1 VNQDSFNQPA
11 RGQATN
17 RLSRHQ
23 VLRSFAAEILLA
35 GSWTPLYMQATL
47 TMAID
52 RGSMPNYRRFI
63 RDSSPHVL
71 LDQHIGRTKERQ
83 TPKVRP
89 WSRVALWAT
98 CLFAAL
104 LVFLVASPAHAQ
116 DVGPTGSYQT
126 SYPIK
131 IPSYHGLEPDLGLTY
146 DSSTGNGLVGV
157 GWKLAGFSYIQRA
170 SPGKGAPNYDESD
183 VFFLDGMELIPCEEM
198 MQSPSCNYSVDNPH
212 YIPYT
217 TKTESYRRIAF
228 DPHTTGTGG
237 GAWYVWNKDGTK
249 TTYEPNVSFL
259 NASQTEWRTFN
270 WSIASIEEPA
280 GDDPN
285 SYRNTV
291 EYSYGHASN
300 EKYGV
305 QEQYPMFIDYPDE
318 GARTSIRFSYE
329 ERPDPITSATGLD
342 EFSTVRY
349 RLKTIDIT
357 VGGQRARA
365 YELRYDNRDSSTGR
379 SLLSEVQEYGRDTEI
394 CYSSMQDCDSHD
406 PWWKA
411 TFTNRGATLP
421 PVTFAPDDPGEAR
434 VGGWTSRSQPTAR
447 WSPESGANAYDDTSN
462 YRIPSS
468 ETAPDKSAFGS
479 AGHLS
484 HWLSGDLN
492 GDGRDDLILI
502 NVQKVRGPWLG
513 PVAIGTAISRP
524 DGSYDRRSMPN
535 PWGVGSH
542 GSLPF
547 LNSPDFFPGDF
558 DGDGRTDIIGVTTGE
573 ASTGTLLLVAISN
586 GDGTFRFEHQ
596 YTDWRYRP
604 AFAIQF
610 SLSSTISLGV
620 DLQLVGSL
628 VKGLTG
634 YAVGG
639 TSLSYSFHHWQDT
652 DAYARQRW
660 MTSDANGDGKTDV
673 MLAQLW
679 YGPPRSLSLCSFV
692 STGDSSRDNP
702 GGPAGDKQLFRK
714 ANCSDRPYDWDSTH
728 VAVTRVYNGDFDGN
742 GTADFTMVRPYRDS
756 KPGHPANTEYAR
768 IDVALSGS
776 GEQPFEE
783 PTSYKTDLPWNE
795 DDVWFPGDPN
805 GDGRTDLMQVIK
817 CPSGRKDPNDV
828 LLKLRCPDEQQRD
841 YDHAALRTYLT
852 GQQGTSFGPTAVR
865 ETDMEWHLPH
875 PCGDFAYPPTFW
887 YAADPDGDGRTDFM
901 QMYKEHD
908 HQCHLADDNHLDM
921 AIAYSRPD
929 GTFDIHD
936 PSSDPRLRTDRF
948 WRQYWQDHRETAFI
962 SADVNGDGKD
972 DMVFAREKY
981 IDPNPDEGGPWEA
994 STLLSPNTRRD
1005 SYRWQPAE
1013 VNGDGRSDLV
1023 YVEHLNPGIRVHTL
1037 LRDTDGSLR
1046 SDDPISRDISFPE
1059 NAPDL
1064 DNVDNS
1070 HWLPA
1075 DVNADGRSDLVYVDY
1090 SYQDPRGIRIYTL
1103 LSDGE
1108 GTWTAKYDLIGRDF
1122 GGRNF
1127 LSNMWED
1134 ARRWKPIDVDGDGK
1148 VDLVHIG
1155 HISHGHPGILVT
1167 ALFSN
1172 GDGTWTPPLDPANLF
1187 PWREPYLDVVA
1198 PRDVVNWRA
1207 MDVNG
1212 DGKMDLVHV
1221 YNPPSDDSSSSSTC
1235 VNTLLSDFRY
1245 DKEQGIFKGDWVRRP
1260 ADLQDSNEEC
1270 LNLGIPDALNWKS
1283 ADVNADGKMDLVHVG
1298 QGSNTYVIDTLLS
1311 TGSGNHWQSS
1321 RGTAGDGNW
1330 PDAPN
1335 WKPAD
1340 VNGDGRTDLVH
1351 VQALRTRAP
1360 SYTQTDTLVSLGDG
1374 QWKMTQPQVSSEA
1387 YPLADNRNWQT
1398 ADADGDGIDDLV
1410 RVDYVEEPGKE
1421 PRLQATSFT
1430 SDAPLDLTTDFS
1442 NGMGGKTTVGYTP
1455 SSRWQRWNDP
1465 ELGCHLP
1472 AGLVLHH
1479 VSSVTTQEVSSRTS
1493 DTVSHDYGCPRWSYA
1508 ERSFLGWEQVRSMH
1522 PETQNSPKS
1531 LTLARYKISDECGA
1545 RIGASLELAADYTIL
1560 SRTETYYHG
1569 DPGWDHNNLGPP
1581 PYGCL
1586 PESNVEY
1593 QCDPGTRV
1601 VDDSTCAARRV
1612 EFSHDDEF
1620 GNLTEIGECSYEG
1633 FDSSYDTVAPECE
1646 KTNPNAQERSTLI
1659 EYKPATGPYIVGLPS
1674 REAVFEGLDDEGEGN
1689 KPVRDTRY
1697 CYDDDEPDTCEASPT
1712 RGLLT
1717 ATKEWDDQNQR
1728 YVTTSYGYDDYG
1740 NQTSVEDANKICCTT
1755 TVFDQTYHLFP
1766 EKICN
1771 AVGHCTEQKWD
1782 PAIEQIVQST
1792 DANGYSTYF
1801 NYDELGRPTQTC
1813 NPDGGVRQ
1821 LSYRDWGDPTR
1832 QLVREFVS
1840 EDPVTWCEE
1849 ADENGVKWQEV
1860 DENNVRGIWTETRL
1874 DGLGRTRAV
1883 FKEGDTPGE
1892 IFKQDTAYG
1901 DTSSRVYLQSQWYEV
1916 GEEDP
1921 IWESFD
1927 YDELG
1932 RLTSQSHRDGEQ
1944 LRWEY
1949 GEDGTRTSVTSVDEL
1964 GNRKTVYN
1972 DAFGRTVQVREVNF
1986 TGTDETPKDYD
1997 YDTFYEYDALDNP
2010 TKITDDKGNVT
2021 TMIWDSL
2028 ERQLTLDDPDMG
2040 HWTYDEYD
2048 NVGNLKR
2055 QTDARGVTTEFTY
2068 DEINRPET
2076 KRWNPP
2082 HGEITKWNY
2091 DEEDGHGKAP
2101 VGRLTSVS
2109 DPTGSSC
2116 ANGHSEQLSY
2126 DEMGQVSSETKCVL
2140 GRQYT
2145 TGTGYDLLGRQS
2157 WVEYPD
2163 GEKVNYEY
2171 DTAGRLER
2179 MWSSDRSYVD
2189 SLRYD
2194 AAGNLTYAKL
2204 PNGLEENFHYDLFRE
2219 WLTEASVQP
2228 ADDSPHQQ
2236 RCGDETPPQPQGEL
2250 YQACYKYKP
2259 NGLIESTSS
2268 TTNKMNLSFTYDDL
2282 NRLTDV
2288 TGDMEQ
2294 HLDYDSIGNMT
2305 HNSTLGDYD
2314 YRPSGSDGCGDGG
2327 TNAGPH
2333 AVCQAGSRVYGYDA
2347 NGNMTLRDGMEI
2359 RWNEENL
2366 PEWIQYQKGKWE
2378 HYLYDAS
2385 GERVFK
2391 EDTGDPTKGKQKQ
2404 KIQPLGS
2411 HENQSNVPG
2420 TKRIVVSP
2428 GDSLWLISSRWLG
2441 PNATLQEIDTAVEQ
2455 IYALNRDQI
2464 GPDPDLIFPGQKFLV
2479 PPTWGPER
2487 VEHRKG
2493 KREHRHNDAS
2503 DRRVLKEPTGDLAK
2517 AKRIQEKGTYYFGP
2531 LLSYSS
2537 SGPTKGL
2544 TKYYYAGPMLIAQ
2557 NNSDGTHWFHSD
2569 HLGSTRLVTN
2579 QDGKVAQRYDY
2590 EPFGLGSSQ
2599 LAGQKFENDIGFA
2612 GHRTDANTGLS
2623 YMGARYYDPQLARF
2637 ISPDSILPEE
2647 YNPQAL
2653 NRYSYVYN
2661 SPMSFADP
2669 TGHQSCGVENTCAT
2683 VAPASQSGTAPTMVF
2698 KEGLTVYGRLPDA
2711 PPRSGVQ
2718 VSCQKCPL
2726 LEGRNLTLGGYK
2738 TQMEM
2743 LAADINASAA
2753 AAGPSQAAMQ
2763 AARWATPPPP
2773 YSGPELWAN
2782 LPVDPNNM
2790 FRPYQNELMY
2800 RPVAPV
2806 LATAMVEVAA
2816 GTAAVARAGL
2826 MVRDVSTRLYV
2837 AAPRLWNTALAIG
2850 HILAGTPTRPM
2861 PQVTLN
2867 RLAGNAYRDELVN
2880 ELRAQGYIVKT
2891 EVYKRTPFGARYIDI
2906 EIWEPGATKA
2916 LGGVEAKV
2924 GGGRYTPL
2932 QRLKDLWL
2940 ATQSYQVVLSRKQ

>member
-1 VNQDSFNQPA
+1 LN
-11 RGQATN
+11 
-17 RLSRHQ
+17 
-23 VLRSFAAEILLA
+23 
-35 GSWTPLYMQATL
+35 
-47 TMAID
+47 
-52 RGSMPNYRRFI
+52 
-63 RDSSPHVL
+63 SS
-71 LDQHIGRTKERQ
+71 G
-83 TPKVRP
+83 
-89 WSRVALWAT
+89 
-98 CLFAAL
+98 
-104 LVFLVASPAHAQ
+104 
-116 DVGPTGSYQT
+116 
-126 SYPIK
+126 
-131 IPSYHGLEPDLGLTY
+131 
-146 DSSTGNGLVGV
+146 
-157 GWKLAGFSYIQRA
+157 
-170 SPGKGAPNYDESD
+170 
-183 VFFLDGMELIPCEEM
+183 
-198 MQSPSCNYSVDNPH
+198 
-212 YIPYT
+212 
-217 TKTESYRRIAF
+217 
-228 DPHTTGTGG
+228 
-237 GAWYVWNKDGTK
+237 
-249 TTYEPNVSFL
+249 
-259 NASQTEWRTFN
+259 TEWQAFN
-270 WSIASIEEPA
+270 WSIISVEEPA
-280 GDDPN
+280 GDNPN

-305 QEQYPMFIDYPDE
+305 QEQYPMFIDYV
-318 GARTSIRFSYE
+318 GAHTSIRFSYE
-329 ERPDPITSATGLD
+329 ERPDTITTATGLS

-349 RLKTIDIT
+349 RLKAIDVT

-379 SLLSEVQEYGRDTEI
+379 SLLSGVQEYGRDTEI
-394 CYSSMQDCDSHD
+394 CYSGIQGCDGRD

-411 TFTNRGATLP
+411 TITKKGEALP
-421 PVTFAPDDPGEAR
+421 PVTFAPDDPGGGRA
-434 VGGWTSRSQPTAR
+434 GGWTSRSQPTGR
-447 WSPESGANAYDDTSN
+447 WSPESGANAYDDASN

-468 ETAPDKSAFGS
+468 GAEPDKSAFGS
-479 AGHLS
+479 VGYGS
-484 HWLSGDLN
+484 RWLPGDLN
-492 GDGRDDLILI
+492 GDGKDDLILI
-502 NVQKVRGPWLG
+502 DVEGASPGQ

-524 DGSYDRRSMPN
+524 DGSYDRRSIPN
-535 PWGVGSH
+535 PWGVNSDGSPQFDA
-542 GSLPF
+542 GY
-547 LNSPDFFPGDF
+547 FFPGDF
-558 DGDGRTDIIGVTTGE
+558 DGDGKTDIIGVTQGT
-573 ASTGTLLLVAISN
+573 ASPGAALLVAISN

-596 YTDWRYRP
+596 YTDLVLKPVEKWI
-604 AFAIQF
+604 FG
-610 SLSSTISLGV
+610 LSSAISL
-620 DLQLVGSL
+620 DADVGTSSGGSVSVSL
-628 VKGLTG
+628 TASAT
-634 YAVGG
+634 YSSQAVGVG
-639 TSLSYSFHHWQDT
+639 GSSQSVLSGASASYSFNLWQDT
-652 DAYARQRW
+652 DVYMRQRW
-660 MTSDANGDGKTDV
+660 LTGDTNGDGKTDV
-673 MLAQLW
+673 MLADLFNAT
-679 YGPPRSLSLCSFV
+679 PVSPRTMSLCRFV
-692 STGDSSRDNP
+692 STGDPARDNP
-702 GGPAGDKQLFRK
+702 GGPADDKQLFEK
-714 ANCSDRPYDWDSTH
+714 HECNNRPYDWDSTH
-728 VAVTRVYNGDFDGN
+728 VAVTRVENGDFDGN
-742 GTADFTMVRPYRDS
+742 GTIDFAIIRPYRDS
-756 KPGHPANTEYAR
+756 KPGHPPNTEYAR

-776 GEQPFEE
+776 GEQPFEV
-783 PTSYKTDLPWNE
+783 PNTYKTDLPWNE
-795 DDVWFPGDPN
+795 DDVWLPGDPN

-817 CPSGRKDPNDV
+817 CPSGRKDPKDV
-828 LLKLRCPDEQQRD
+828 LLKLRCPDEQQRN
-841 YDHAALRTYLT
+841 YDHAALRTYLS
-852 GQQGTSFGPTAVR
+852 GQQGTSFGPTAVQ
-865 ETDMEWHLPH
+865 ETDRLWHLPS
-875 PCGDFAYPPTFW
+875 PCWQSNLPPTFW
-887 YAADPDGDGRTDFM
+887 YPGDADGDGRTDFI

-908 HQCHLADDNHLDM
+908 HNCLTPDDNHLDM
-921 AIAYSRPD
+921 AVAYSRSD
-929 GTFDIHD
+929 GTFDT
-936 PSSDPRLRTDRF
+936 PDPRLTDRF
-948 WRQYWQDHRETAFI
+948 WRQYWREPREAAFI
-962 SADVNGDGKD
+962 PADVNGDGKD
-972 DMVFAREKY
+972 DMVFAKEKY
-981 IDPNPDEGGPWEA
+981 IDYRDLHNGGPWEA
-994 STLLSPNTRRD
+994 STLLSRSTRRD
-1005 SYRWQPAE
+1005 AYRWQPSD

-1023 YVEHLNPGIRVHTL
+1023 YVEHLNPGIRVYTL
-1037 LRDTDGSLR
+1037 LRDADGSLR
-1046 SDDPISRDISFPE
+1046 SDNSIPQDIRFPE
-1059 NAPDL
+1059 NVPDL
-1064 DNVDNS
+1064 DSLDNS

-1103 LSDGE
+1103 LSNGE
-1108 GTWTAKYDLIGRDF
+1108 GSWEPREDLHSDF
-1122 GGRNF
+1122 GG
-1127 LSNMWED
+1127 SSMWED
-1134 ARRWKPIDVDGDGK
+1134 VGRWVPMDVDGDGK
-1148 VDLVHIG
+1148 VDLVHTG
-1155 HISHGHPGILVT
+1155 RFREFPFLYVT
-1167 ALFSN
+1167 TLFSK
-1172 GDGTWTPPLDPANLF
+1172 GDGKWTPPKWEPEQWQE
-1187 PWREPYLDVVA
+1187 PWPDFA
-1198 PRDVVNWRA
+1198 PRDTKNWRS

-1212 DGKMDLVHV
+1212 DGKIDLVHL
-1221 YNPPSDDSSSSSTC
+1221 YNPPSGDSSSSLTC
-1235 VNTLLSDFRY
+1235 VNTLLSDFVY
-1245 DKEQGIFKGDWVRRP
+1245 HEEDKVFRGNWIHRP
-1260 ADLQDSNEEC
+1260 DTQKSDEVC
-1270 LNLGIPDALNWKS
+1270 LDLGIPDTLNWKP
-1283 ADVNADGKMDLVHVG
+1283 ADVNADGKMDLVHVS

-1311 TGSGNHWQSS
+1311 TGSGNHWQSI

-1374 QWKMTQPQVSSEA
+1374 QWKMSQPQVSSEA

-1430 SDAPLDLTTDFS
+1430 SDAPLDLTADFS
-1442 NGMGGKTTVGYTP
+1442 NGMGGKTTVDYAP
-1455 SSRWQRWNDP
+1455 SSRWQPWNDP
-1465 ELGCHLP
+1465 ESGCHLP

-1479 VSSVTTQEVSSRTS
+1479 VSSVTTQEVSSGTS

-1522 PETQNSPKS
+1522 PETPNSPKS
-1531 LTLARYKISDECGA
+1531 LTLARYKISDACGA
-1545 RIGASLELAADYTIL
+1545 RIGGSLELAADYTIL
-1560 SRTETYYHG
+1560 SRTETYYLG
-1569 DPGWDHNNLGPP
+1569 DPGWEYHDPGPP
-1581 PYGCL
+1581 PYRCL

-1593 QCDPGTRV
+1593 QCDPGTRM

-1646 KTNPNAQERSTLI
+1646 KTSSNEQERSTLI

-1674 REAVFEGLDDEGEGN
+1674 REAVFEGLGDEGEGN

-1697 CYDDDEPDTCEASPT
+1697 CYDDDEPDTCEAPPT

-1717 ATKEWDDQNQR
+1717 ATKEWDDQKQR

-1849 ADENGVKWQEV
+1849 ADENGVKGQEV

-1892 IFKQDTAYG
+1892 TFKQDTAYG
-1901 DTSSRVYLQSQWYEV
+1901 DTSSRVYLLSQWYEV

-1921 IWESFD
+1921 IWEEFH

-1932 RLTSQSHRDGEQ
+1932 RLTRQSHPDGEQ
-1944 LRWEY
+1944 LTWDY
-1949 GEDGTRTSVTSVDEL
+1949 GEDGTRTSVTSLDEL
-1964 GNRKTVYN
+1964 SNEKTTYS
-1972 DAFGRTVQVREVNF
+1972 DALGRTEQVREVN
-1986 TGTDETPKDYD
+1986 TDDPDDTR

-2010 TKITDDKGNVT
+2010 TKVTDDKGNVT
-2021 TMIWDSL
+2021 TMTWDSL
-2028 ERQLTLDDPDMG
+2028 GRQLSIEDPDMG

-2048 NVGNLKR
+2048 GVGNLKR

-2068 DEINRPET
+2068 DDINRPET
-2076 KRWNPP
+2076 KQWNPP
-2082 HGEITKWNY
+2082 HGEVTRWNY
-2091 DEEDGHGKAP
+2091 DEEQGHGKTP

-2116 ANGHSEQLSY
+2116 ANGLSEQLSY
-2126 DEMGQVSSETKCVL
+2126 DEMGRVSSETKCVL

-2163 GEKVNYEY
+2163 GERVNYKY

-2194 AAGNLTYAKL
+2194 AAGHLTYAKL

-2219 WLTEASVQP
+2219 WLTEANVQP

-2288 TGDMEQ
+2288 TGDTEQ

-2314 YRPSGSDGCGDGG
+2314 YQPSGSDGCGAGQ

-2333 AVCQAGSRVYGYDA
+2333 AVCQAGSHNYQYDA
-2347 NGNMTLRDGMEI
+2347 NGDMILRDGVEM

-2366 PEWIQYQKGKWE
+2366 PEWIQYQKRKWE

-2385 GERVFK
+2385 GERVYK
-2391 EDTGDPTKGKQKQ
+2391 EVAGDPTKGKQKQ

-2487 VEHRKG
+2487 VEHRNG

-2503 DRRVLKEPTGDLAK
+2503 NRRVLKEPTGDLAK

-2544 TKYYYAGPMLIAQ
+2544 TKYYFAGPMLIAQ

-2599 LAGQKFENDIGFA
+2599 IAGKKFENDIGFG
-2612 GHRTDANTGLS
+2612 GHRADANTGLS

-2637 ISPDSILPEE
+2637 ISPDSVLPEE
-2647 YNPQAL
+2647 LNPQGL
-2653 NRYSYVYN
+2653 NRYSYTYN
-2661 SPMSFADP
+2661 NPMSYTDP
-2669 TGHQSCGVENTCAT
+2669 TGSIPERASVDPQSVTASVDPQSATTTYQAGLDLEQGFGWYRQEGELHIEPFDPFPGPVGSEQHLEPSGNTVVIITRDLGFGTHAAVWIDNNGDPILYDPAGGAYNPRDEENGGPVRGSGDWFEGAQADLNAYIRAQRETGSEIELYRFPTTPSEQAEIVEKIQETGGA
-2683 VAPASQSGTAPTMVF
+2683 APCFCSHHVSQVLSGTGPF
-2698 KEGLTVYGRLPDA
+2698 K
-2711 PPRSGVQ
+2711 
-2718 VSCQKCPL
+2718 
-2726 LEGRNLTLGGYK
+2726 TLGTKYLPGN
-2738 TQMEM
+2738 
-2743 LAADINASAA
+2743 LADALKQLQQPKAENGWHSYWHFLH
-2753 AAGPSQAAMQ
+2753 S
-2763 AARWATPPPP
+2763 
-2773 YSGPELWAN
+2773 
-2782 LPVDPNNM
+2782 
-2790 FRPYQNELMY
+2790 
-2800 RPVAPV
+2800 
-2806 LATAMVEVAA
+2806 
-2816 GTAAVARAGL
+2816 
-2826 MVRDVSTRLYV
+2826 RL
-2837 AAPRLWNTALAIG
+2837 
-2850 HILAGTPTRPM
+2850 H
-2861 PQVTLN
+2861 
-2867 RLAGNAYRDELVN
+2867 D
-2880 ELRAQGYIVKT
+2880 
-2891 EVYKRTPFGARYIDI
+2891 
-2906 EIWEPGATKA
+2906 
-2916 LGGVEAKV
+2916 
-2924 GGGRYTPL
+2924 
-2932 QRLKDLWL
+2932 
-2940 ATQSYQVVLSRKQ
+2940 